1 MLLVLLLATAGLL
14 LAPQAAASGALQGL
28 RACAARVIPALLPFF
43 VVSRMLTALPLPTP
57 GRRADRLFRAL
68 FGVRA
73 ACLPA
78 LLTGLLGGY
87 PAGAAAVTELYRA
100 GALSKAEAERALCFC
115 NNSGPGFFAGLIGAA
130 VLGDVRRGLI
140 LYGLHALSAL
150 LTGLLLPGSAPPA
163 ALRTAR
169 REKPQLPSLV
179 PEAVQ
184 GSCAALLQVSG
195 LIVFFSSMLAVL
207 RAAGLTALLP
217 NRLAE
222 ALACGAL
229 ELSSGIL
236 LLSGPGAEAAC
247 ALLMG
252 WGGLCV
258 HFQAM
263 SLWQTAGLRPHG
275 YFSAKLL
282 HGLLSAVLALAC
294 FAPSPAALLSAGA
307 LTACALLAPPAAKNS
322 GWKFAPR
329 CGIIAKKE
337 VARMLFRKKIDRFC
351 SYCVYAGK
359 LDDET
364 YLCAKRGFVAACH
377 HCRKFKY
384 DPLKRVPKRRKPKDF
399 SEYDELDFSL

>member
-1 MLLVLLLATAGLL
+1 MLLVLLLAAAGLL

-43 VVSRMLTALPLPTP
+43 VVSRMLTALSLPTP

-73 ACLPA
+73 ACLP
-78 LLTGLLGGY
+78 
-87 PAGAAAVTELYRA
+87 
-100 GALSKAEAERALCFC
+100 
-115 NNSGPGFFAGLIGAA
+115 
-130 VLGDVRRGLI
+130 
-140 LYGLHALSAL
+140 
-150 LTGLLLPGSAPPA
+150 
-163 ALRTAR
+163 
-169 REKPQLPSLV
+169 
-179 PEAVQ
+179 
-184 GSCAALLQVSG
+184 
-195 LIVFFSSMLAVL
+195 
-207 RAAGLTALLP
+207 ALLP

-307 LTACALLAPPAAKNS
+307 LTACALLAPLLRKIRAGNLRRAA
-322 GWKFAPR
+322 
-329 CGIIAKKE
+329 
-337 VARMLFRKKIDRFC
+337 V
-351 SYCVYAGK
+351 
-359 LDDET
+359 
-364 YLCAKRGFVAACH
+364 
-377 HCRKFKY
+377 
-384 DPLKRVPKRRKPKDF
+384 
-399 SEYDELDFSL
+399 

>member
-150 LTGLLLPGSAPPA
+150 LTGLLL
-163 ALRTAR
+163 
-169 REKPQLPSLV
+169 
-179 PEAVQ
+179 
-184 GSCAALLQVSG
+184 QVSG

-307 LTACALLAPPAAKNS
+307 LTACALLAPLLRKIRAGNLRHAA
-322 GWKFAPR
+322 
-329 CGIIAKKE
+329 
-337 VARMLFRKKIDRFC
+337 V
-351 SYCVYAGK
+351 
-359 LDDET
+359 
-364 YLCAKRGFVAACH
+364 
-377 HCRKFKY
+377 
-384 DPLKRVPKRRKPKDF
+384 
-399 SEYDELDFSL
+399 

>member
-150 LTGLLLPGSAPPA
+150 MTTTMQEMRNVVEYAKEKGVTAKIMIGGAVITQDYADEIHADGYSRDA
-163 ALRTAR
+163 AD
-169 REKPQLPSLV
+169 
-179 PEAVQ
+179 AV
-184 GSCAALLQVSG
+184 
-195 LIVFFSSMLAVL
+195 
-207 RAAGLTALLP
+207 
-217 NRLAE
+217 RLA
-222 ALACGAL
+222 
-229 ELSSGIL
+229 
-236 LLSGPGAEAAC
+236 
-247 ALLMG
+247 
-252 WGGLCV
+252 
-258 HFQAM
+258 
-263 SLWQTAGLRPHG
+263 
-275 YFSAKLL
+275 
-282 HGLLSAVLALAC
+282 
-294 FAPSPAALLSAGA
+294 
-307 LTACALLAPPAAKNS
+307 
-322 GWKFAPR
+322 
-329 CGIIAKKE
+329 
-337 VARMLFRKKIDRFC
+337 
-351 SYCVYAGK
+351 
-359 LDDET
+359 
-364 YLCAKRGFVAACH
+364 KRLVGMQ
-377 HCRKFKY
+377 
-384 DPLKRVPKRRKPKDF
+384 
-399 SEYDELDFSL
+399 E

>member
-1 MLLVLLLATAGLL
+1 MLLVLLLAAAGLL

-28 RACAARVIPALLPFF
+28 RACAVRVIPALLPFF

-163 ALRTAR
+163 ALPTGLLLPGSAPPAALRTVR
-169 REKPQLPSLV
+169 REKTVLSSLL

-236 LLSGPGAEAAC
+236 LLSGHGAEAAC

-294 FAPSPAALLSAGA
+294 FTPSPAALLSAGA
-307 LTACALLAPPAAKNS
+307 LTACALLAPLLRKIRAGNLRHAA
-322 GWKFAPR
+322 
-329 CGIIAKKE
+329 
-337 VARMLFRKKIDRFC
+337 V
-351 SYCVYAGK
+351 
-359 LDDET
+359 
-364 YLCAKRGFVAACH
+364 
-377 HCRKFKY
+377 
-384 DPLKRVPKRRKPKDF
+384 
-399 SEYDELDFSL
+399 

>member
-1 MLLVLLLATAGLL
+1 MLLVLLLAAAGLL

-115 NNSGPGFFAGLIGAA
+115 NNSGPGFFAGLIGTA

-140 LYGLHALSAL
+140 LYGLHALAAL
-150 LTGLLLPGSAPPA
+150 MTGLLLPGSTPPA
-163 ALRTAR
+163 ALRTVR
-169 REKPQLPSLV
+169 REKPVLSSLL

-195 LIVFFSSMLAVL
+195 LIVFFSSMLAVLRAAVL

-236 LLSGPGAEAAC
+236 LLSGHGAEAAC

-275 YFSAKLL
+275 YFPAKLL

-307 LTACALLAPPAAKNS
+307 LTACALLAPLLRKIRTGNLRHAA
-322 GWKFAPR
+322 
-329 CGIIAKKE
+329 
-337 VARMLFRKKIDRFC
+337 V
-351 SYCVYAGK
+351 
-359 LDDET
+359 
-364 YLCAKRGFVAACH
+364 
-377 HCRKFKY
+377 
-384 DPLKRVPKRRKPKDF
+384 
-399 SEYDELDFSL
+399 

>member
-1 MLLVLLLATAGLL
+1 MLLVLLLAAAGLL
-14 LAPQAAASGALQGL
+14 LAPQAAASGALQAL
-28 RACAARVIPALLPFF
+28 RACAARVIPTLLPFF

-140 LYGLHALSAL
+140 LYGLHAFAAL
-150 LTGLLLPGSAPPA
+150 MTGLLLPGSAPPA
-163 ALRTAR
+163 ALRTVR
-169 REKPQLPSLV
+169 REKPVLSSLL

-207 RAAGLTALLP
+207 QAAGLTAL
-217 NRLAE
+217 
-222 ALACGAL
+222 LACGAL

-294 FAPSPAALLSAGA
+294 FAPCPAALLSAGA
-307 LTACALLAPPAAKNS
+307 LTACALLAPLLRKIRAGNLRHAA
-322 GWKFAPR
+322 
-329 CGIIAKKE
+329 
-337 VARMLFRKKIDRFC
+337 V
-351 SYCVYAGK
+351 
-359 LDDET
+359 
-364 YLCAKRGFVAACH
+364 
-377 HCRKFKY
+377 
-384 DPLKRVPKRRKPKDF
+384 
-399 SEYDELDFSL
+399 

>member
-1 MLLVLLLATAGLL
+1 MLLVLLLAAAGLL

-43 VVSRMLTALPLPTP
+43 VVSRMLTAILLPTP

-150 LTGLLLPGSAPPA
+150 MTGLLLPGSAPPA
-163 ALRTAR
+163 ALRTVR
-169 REKPQLPSLV
+169 REKPVLSSLL

-236 LLSGPGAEAAC
+236 LLSGHGAEAAC

-252 WGGLCV
+252 WGGRCV

-275 YFSAKLL
+275 YFPAKLL

-307 LTACALLAPPAAKNS
+307 LTACALLAPLLRKIRAGNLRHAA
-322 GWKFAPR
+322 
-329 CGIIAKKE
+329 
-337 VARMLFRKKIDRFC
+337 V
-351 SYCVYAGK
+351 
-359 LDDET
+359 
-364 YLCAKRGFVAACH
+364 
-377 HCRKFKY
+377 
-384 DPLKRVPKRRKPKDF
+384 
-399 SEYDELDFSL
+399 

>member
-1 MLLVLLLATAGLL
+1 MLLVLLLAAAGLL

-28 RACAARVIPALLPFF
+28 RACGTRVIPALLPFF
-43 VVSRMLTALPLPTP
+43 VVSRMLTALPLPTR

-163 ALRTAR
+163 ALRR
-169 REKPQLPSLV
+169 KKPQLPSLL

-307 LTACALLAPPAAKNS
+307 LTACALLAPLLRKIRAGNLRHAA
-322 GWKFAPR
+322 
-329 CGIIAKKE
+329 
-337 VARMLFRKKIDRFC
+337 V
-351 SYCVYAGK
+351 
-359 LDDET
+359 
-364 YLCAKRGFVAACH
+364 
-377 HCRKFKY
+377 
-384 DPLKRVPKRRKPKDF
+384 
-399 SEYDELDFSL
+399 

>member
-1 MLLVLLLATAGLL
+1 MLLVLLLAAAGLL

-57 GRRADRLFRAL
+57 GRRVDRLFR
-68 FGVRA
+68 
-73 ACLPA
+73 
-78 LLTGLLGGY
+78 GLLGGY

-150 LTGLLLPGSAPPA
+150 LTGLHLPGSAPPA

-169 REKPQLPSLV
+169 REKPVLSSLL

-195 LIVFFSSMLAVL
+195 LIVFFSSMLAV
-207 RAAGLTALLP
+207 LP

-307 LTACALLAPPAAKNS
+307 LTACALLAPLLRKIRAGNLRHAA
-322 GWKFAPR
+322 
-329 CGIIAKKE
+329 
-337 VARMLFRKKIDRFC
+337 V
-351 SYCVYAGK
+351 
-359 LDDET
+359 
-364 YLCAKRGFVAACH
+364 
-377 HCRKFKY
+377 
-384 DPLKRVPKRRKPKDF
+384 
-399 SEYDELDFSL
+399 

>member
-130 VLGDVRRGLI
+130 VLGDVCRGLI

-195 LIVFFSSMLAVL
+195 RIVFFASMLAVL
-207 RAAGLTALLP
+207 RAST
-217 NRLAE
+217 
-222 ALACGAL
+222 
-229 ELSSGIL
+229 
-236 LLSGPGAEAAC
+236 
-247 ALLMG
+247 
-252 WGGLCV
+252 
-258 HFQAM
+258 
-263 SLWQTAGLRPHG
+263 
-275 YFSAKLL
+275 K
-282 HGLLSAVLALAC
+282 
-294 FAPSPAALLSAGA
+294 
-307 LTACALLAPPAAKNS
+307 
-322 GWKFAPR
+322 
-329 CGIIAKKE
+329 
-337 VARMLFRKKIDRFC
+337 
-351 SYCVYAGK
+351 
-359 LDDET
+359 
-364 YLCAKRGFVAACH
+364 
-377 HCRKFKY
+377 
-384 DPLKRVPKRRKPKDF
+384 KRR
-399 SEYDELDFSL
+399 

>member
-1 MLLVLLLATAGLL
+1 MLLVLLLAAAGLL

-43 VVSRMLTALPLPTP
+43 VVSRMLTALPLPMP

-87 PAGAAAVTELYRA
+87 PAGAAAELYRA

-150 LTGLLLPGSAPPA
+150 LTGLLLPGSTPPA
-163 ALRTAR
+163 ALRTVR
-169 REKPQLPSLV
+169 REKPVLSSLL

-236 LLSGPGAEAAC
+236 LLSGHGAEAAC

-307 LTACALLAPPAAKNS
+307 LTACALLAPLLRKIRAGNLRHAA
-322 GWKFAPR
+322 
-329 CGIIAKKE
+329 
-337 VARMLFRKKIDRFC
+337 V
-351 SYCVYAGK
+351 
-359 LDDET
+359 
-364 YLCAKRGFVAACH
+364 
-377 HCRKFKY
+377 
-384 DPLKRVPKRRKPKDF
+384 
-399 SEYDELDFSL
+399 

>member
-1 MLLVLLLATAGLL
+1 MLLVLLLAAAGLL

-28 RACAARVIPALLPFF
+28 RTCGTRVIPTLLPFF

-57 GRRADRLFRAL
+57 GRRADRLFHAL

-87 PAGAAAVTELYRA
+87 PAGAELYRA

-115 NNSGPGFFAGLIGAA
+115 NNSGPGFFAGLIGTA

-307 LTACALLAPPAAKNS
+307 LTACALLAPLLRKIRAGNLRHAA
-322 GWKFAPR
+322 
-329 CGIIAKKE
+329 
-337 VARMLFRKKIDRFC
+337 V
-351 SYCVYAGK
+351 
-359 LDDET
+359 
-364 YLCAKRGFVAACH
+364 
-377 HCRKFKY
+377 
-384 DPLKRVPKRRKPKDF
+384 
-399 SEYDELDFSL
+399 

>member
-1 MLLVLLLATAGLL
+1 MLLVLLLAAAGLL

-115 NNSGPGFFAGLIGAA
+115 NNSGPGFFAGLIGTA

-140 LYGLHALSAL
+140 LYGLHALAAL
-150 LTGLLLPGSAPPA
+150 MTGLLLPGSTPPA
-163 ALRTAR
+163 ALRTVR
-169 REKPQLPSLV
+169 REKPVLSSLL

-195 LIVFFSSMLAVL
+195 LIVFFSSMLAVLRAAVL

-236 LLSGPGAEAAC
+236 LLSGHGAEAAC

-307 LTACALLAPPAAKNS
+307 LTACALLAPLLRKTRAGNLRHAA
-322 GWKFAPR
+322 
-329 CGIIAKKE
+329 
-337 VARMLFRKKIDRFC
+337 V
-351 SYCVYAGK
+351 
-359 LDDET
+359 
-364 YLCAKRGFVAACH
+364 
-377 HCRKFKY
+377 
-384 DPLKRVPKRRKPKDF
+384 
-399 SEYDELDFSL
+399 

>member
-100 GALSKAEAERALCFC
+100 GALSKAEAEHALCFC
-115 NNSGPGFFAGLIGAA
+115 NNSGPGFFAGLIGTT

-140 LYGLHALSAL
+140 LYGLHALAAL
-150 LTGLLLPGSAPPA
+150 LTGLLLPGSAPPV
-163 ALRTAR
+163 ALRTVR
-169 REKPQLPSLV
+169 REKPVLSSLL

-217 NRLAE
+217 NRLASLRRARAFQRHSA
-222 ALACGAL
+222 ALRPRRGGRLRPSDGLGRALRPFSGHEPLADGGA
-229 ELSSGIL
+229 SSARL
-236 LLSGPGAEAAC
+236 LFRKAAARPALGRAGPRLLYAVSCRAAVC
-247 ALLMG
+247 RSVDRLR
-252 WGGLCV
+252 
-258 HFQAM
+258 
-263 SLWQTAGLRPHG
+263 TAG
-275 YFSAKLL
+275 S
-282 HGLLSAVLALAC
+282 
-294 FAPSPAALLSAGA
+294 
-307 LTACALLAPPAAKNS
+307 PAAKNS

>member
-1 MLLVLLLATAGLL
+1 MLLVLLLAAAGLL

-28 RACAARVIPALLPFF
+28 RACGTRVIPALLPFF

-57 GRRADRLFRAL
+57 GRRADRLFHAL

-78 LLTGLLGGY
+78 LLTGLL
-87 PAGAAAVTELYRA
+87 
-100 GALSKAEAERALCFC
+100 
-115 NNSGPGFFAGLIGAA
+115 
-130 VLGDVRRGLI
+130 
-140 LYGLHALSAL
+140 
-150 LTGLLLPGSAPPA
+150 LPGSARPA

-169 REKPQLPSLV
+169 REKPVLSSLL

-184 GSCAALLQVSG
+184 GSCTALLQVSG

-263 SLWQTAGLRPHG
+263 SLWQTAGLCPHG

-294 FAPSPAALLSAGA
+294 FAPSPAALLSAGV
-307 LTACALLAPPAAKNS
+307 LTACALLAPLLRKIRAGNLRHAA
-322 GWKFAPR
+322 
-329 CGIIAKKE
+329 
-337 VARMLFRKKIDRFC
+337 V
-351 SYCVYAGK
+351 
-359 LDDET
+359 
-364 YLCAKRGFVAACH
+364 
-377 HCRKFKY
+377 
-384 DPLKRVPKRRKPKDF
+384 
-399 SEYDELDFSL
+399 

>member
-1 MLLVLLLATAGLL
+1 MLLVLLLAAAGLL

-28 RACAARVIPALLPFF
+28 RACGTRVIPALLPFF
-43 VVSRMLTALPLPTP
+43 VVSRMLTALSLPTP

-169 REKPQLPSLV
+169 REKPVLSSLL

-207 RAAGLTALLP
+207 
-217 NRLAE
+217 AE

-236 LLSGPGAEAAC
+236 LLSGHGAEAAC

-294 FAPSPAALLSAGA
+294 FAPCPAALLSAGA
-307 LTACALLAPPAAKNS
+307 LTACALLAPLLRKIRAGNLRHAA
-322 GWKFAPR
+322 
-329 CGIIAKKE
+329 
-337 VARMLFRKKIDRFC
+337 V
-351 SYCVYAGK
+351 
-359 LDDET
+359 
-364 YLCAKRGFVAACH
+364 
-377 HCRKFKY
+377 
-384 DPLKRVPKRRKPKDF
+384 
-399 SEYDELDFSL
+399 

>member
-1 MLLVLLLATAGLL
+1 M
-14 LAPQAAASGALQGL
+14 
-28 RACAARVIPALLPFF
+28 
-43 VVSRMLTALPLPTP
+43 
-57 GRRADRLFRAL
+57 
-68 FGVRA
+68 
-73 ACLPA
+73 
-78 LLTGLLGGY
+78 
-87 PAGAAAVTELYRA
+87 TELYRA

-150 LTGLLLPGSAPPA
+150 MTGLLLPGSAPPA
-163 ALRTAR
+163 ALRTVR
-169 REKPQLPSLV
+169 REKPVLSSLL

-236 LLSGPGAEAAC
+236 LLSGHGAEAAC

-294 FAPSPAALLSAGA
+294 FAPCPAALLSAGA
-307 LTACALLAPPAAKNS
+307 VTGCALLAPLLRKIRAGNLRHAA
-322 GWKFAPR
+322 
-329 CGIIAKKE
+329 
-337 VARMLFRKKIDRFC
+337 V
-351 SYCVYAGK
+351 
-359 LDDET
+359 
-364 YLCAKRGFVAACH
+364 
-377 HCRKFKY
+377 
-384 DPLKRVPKRRKPKDF
+384 
-399 SEYDELDFSL
+399 

>member
-1 MLLVLLLATAGLL
+1 MLLVLLLAAAGLL

-28 RACAARVIPALLPFF
+28 RACGTRVIPALLPFF
-43 VVSRMLTALPLPTP
+43 VVSRMLTALSLPTP

-307 LTACALLAPPAAKNS
+307 LTACALLAPLLRKICAALRYNS
-322 GWKFAPR
+322 
-329 CGIIAKKE
+329 KKGGGPH
-337 VARMLFRKKIDRFC
+337 A
-351 SYCVYAGK
+351 
-359 LDDET
+359 
-364 YLCAKRGFVAACH
+364 
-377 HCRKFKY
+377 
-384 DPLKRVPKRRKPKDF
+384 VPKKDRPILLILCLRR
-399 SEYDELDFSL
+399 EARRRNVSLRQARLCRCLPPLPEVQIRSAQTRAEAPQAKGFFRI

>member
-1 MLLVLLLATAGLL
+1 MLLVLLLAAAGLL

-28 RACAARVIPALLPFF
+28 RACAARVIPTLLPFF

-163 ALRTAR
+163 ALRTVR
-169 REKPQLPSLV
+169 REKPVLSSLL

-236 LLSGPGAEAAC
+236 LLSGAGAEAAC

-275 YFSAKLL
+275 YFPAKLL

-294 FAPSPAALLSAGA
+294 FAPCPAALLSAGA
-307 LTACALLAPPAAKNS
+307 VTGCALLAPL
-322 GWKFAPR
+322 
-329 CGIIAKKE
+329 
-337 VARMLFRKKIDRFC
+337 M
-351 SYCVYAGK
+351 
-359 LDDET
+359 
-364 YLCAKRGFVAACH
+364 
-377 HCRKFKY
+377 RKFGLEICATLRYNSKKGGG
-384 DPLKRVPKRRKPKDF
+384 PHAVPKKDRSILLLLCLRR
-399 SEYDELDFSL
+399 EARRRNVSLRQARLCRCLPPLPEVQIRSAQARAEAPQAKGFFRI

>member
-1 MLLVLLLATAGLL
+1 MLLVLLLAAAGLL

-150 LTGLLLPGSAPPA
+150 MTGLLLPGSAPPA
-163 ALRTAR
+163 ALDGTPGEAR
-169 REKPQLPSLV
+169 SFFPAAGSR
-179 PEAVQ
+179 A

-236 LLSGPGAEAAC
+236 LLSGHGAEAAC

-294 FAPSPAALLSAGA
+294 FAPCPAALLSAGA
-307 LTACALLAPPAAKNS
+307 LTACALLAPLLRKIRAGNLRHAA
-322 GWKFAPR
+322 
-329 CGIIAKKE
+329 
-337 VARMLFRKKIDRFC
+337 V
-351 SYCVYAGK
+351 
-359 LDDET
+359 
-364 YLCAKRGFVAACH
+364 
-377 HCRKFKY
+377 
-384 DPLKRVPKRRKPKDF
+384 
-399 SEYDELDFSL
+399 